1 MTGHLIH
8 IREKGRGRPERAVLG
23 PLAVLRSAVYEPA
36 GLSPRRLGRRLYRA
50 ERALAAE
57 GVCRVVLGPD
67 FPYAGQLQLLRT
79 VDALPVRRAMADVF
93 ALGALELEGVEPR
106 RGRVALSASRL
117 CPELMA
123 AAERLC
129 PQVRGLTID
138 APGGMEFARWL
149 HGRFGLPVAPPAAG
163 ADVTLA
169 FGLGGGRWGRTVE
182 LYEGGDLGGLELC
195 APALELPA
203 GYEGQILALL
213 WEQGDLERGKLRA
226 VPSGACGGAASGV

>member
-1 MTGHLIH
+1 MTGHLIY
-8 IREKGRGRPERAVLG
+8 IREKGRGRPERADLG
-23 PLAVLRSAVYEPA
+23 PLTVLRSAVYGPA

-57 GVCRVVLGPD
+57 GVRRVVLGPD
-67 FPYAGQLQLLRT
+67 FPCAGQLRLLRT
-79 VDALPVRRAMADVF
+79 VDVLPMRQAMADVF

-106 RGRVALSASRL
+106 RGRVALSAPRL

-129 PQVRGLTID
+129 PQVRGLAID

-169 FGLGGGRWGRTVE
+169 FGPGGGRWGRAVE
-182 LYEGGDLGGLELC
+182 LYEGGALGGLELR

-203 GYEGQILALL
+203 GYGGQILALL
-213 WEQGDLERGKLRA
+213 WEQGRLERGKLRA
-226 VPSGACGGAASGV
+226 VPAGQAPEPRL